1 VTAFD
6 LNDTVSVH
14 DGTRRTIGVVVQILA
29 GRLLVIEL
37 GDGRRVRRHSA

>member
-1 VTAFD
+1 MSTFD
-6 LNDTVSVH
+6 LNDRVSVH
-14 DGTRRTIGVVVQILA
+14 DSGRRTIGVVVQILA